1 MGARQIS
8 LRWHTGADPTK
19 VPGFTYPEFREQ
31 KMVPGIIEDRELSG
45 DGKNAVYHLRKGVK
59 SAFGNEFTADDVLW
73 RVERAHAMKAIG
85 SFLQNAA
92 NVDDPKQWQ
101 KVDDHTVRIVSD
113 KPMPL
118 ICKILTNL
126 YWYWYDSTEAKKHAT
141 ADDPWAS
148 NWAANA
154 VAAFGPYQIKSWEAG
169 RRVVMEANPNYWQGV
184 PAIKRIIY
192 QVVPNRR
199 TAWRCSSKARS
210 IWSRACRRTK
220 RLDSRQHQACASRR
234 CAEISPSTS
243 S

>member
-1 MGARQIS
+1 
-8 LRWHTGADPTK
+8 
-19 VPGFTYPEFREQ
+19 
-31 KMVPGIIEDRELSG
+31 MVPGIIENCELSG

-126 YWYWYDSTEAKKHAT
+126 YWYWYT
-141 ADDPWAS
+141 ARRRRNTPPPMIRGQAI
-148 NWAANA
+148 
-154 VAAFGPYQIKSWEAG
+154 GPPTRWQPSAPTRSRAG
-169 RRVVMEANPNYWQGV
+169 RLGA
-184 PAIKRIIY
+184 
-192 QVVPNRR
+192 
-199 TAWRCSSKARS
+199 AW
-210 IWSRACRRTK
+210 
-220 RLDSRQHQACASRR
+220 
-234 CAEISPSTS
+234 
-243 S
+243 